1 MFTITKTSDLRSSSG
16 RNVLGKSI
24 VYVEEQGNYNNSYCN
39 IDTRLDIE
47 QYEYFLAHPY
57 QN

>member
-24 VYVEEQGNYNNSYCN
+24 VYVEEQGNYNNNYCN

-57 QN
+57 